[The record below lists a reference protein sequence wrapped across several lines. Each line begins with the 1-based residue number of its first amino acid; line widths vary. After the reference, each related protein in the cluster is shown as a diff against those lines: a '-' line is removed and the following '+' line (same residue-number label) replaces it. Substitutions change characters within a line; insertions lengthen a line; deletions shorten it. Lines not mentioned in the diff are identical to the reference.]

1 MKTMKKVMAL
11 ALSCSMVLSAASCS
25 KDSKEKAEISEK
37 DVTKKVENFADAVVA
52 RDAKKVSKATGDD
65 FEFADI
71 AEDKEE
77 IVLAIADTLE
87 YELDKK
93 SVEVDD
99 DKATADVTFTYV
111 DPEAVDEVYVD
122 VEEFLDIYDSIDAKK
137 EVKVTVELE
146 LNDDEDLVVTNAE
159 DVVKDVF
166 AFEKFEPEFTEL
178 KLADCVASVIAND
191 EVTDESEIDILLSI
205 SDFSVLEKLGYD
217 VYYTVAIDGK
227 VVYTSDTVEA
237 VDTMSYG
244 IYDGAETYE
253 DTDFLIPG
261 EYTFTV
267 YDMNDEEVISHTIIV
282 NVTEIPD
289 GPVIDLPDG
298 DVYVAEIDLTDKMVE
313 ELSAEM
319 GGVTFTGS
327 LKMNMYLVLGE
338 DDEATLMLSG
348 DEFKASTMDFIIE
361 NLDAIL
367 VASTG
372 MGIEEVATMMGM
384 SRSELE
390 QYFAEELAAELDT
403 SDIDAA
409 RTTGTY
415 EIDGDSITLNLGN
428 SKLVGEVNGDDIEID
443 VSDIPEFAEFAKDGV
458 LTFTLR

>member
-11 ALSCSMVLSAASCS
+11 ALSCSMVLSVASCS
-25 KDSKEKAEISEK
+25 KDSKEKEEISEK
-37 DVTKKVENFADAVVA
+37 DVTKKVESFADAVVA
-52 RDAKKVSKATGDD
+52 RDAKKVSKVTGDD

-111 DPEAVDEVYVD
+111 DPEAVDEIYVD
-122 VEEFLDIYDSIDAKK
+122 VDEFLDIYDSIDAKK

-178 KLADCVASVIAND
+178 KLADCVASVIAN
-191 EVTDESEIDILLSI
+191 EVVVDESELDFLLSI

-217 VYYTVAIDGK
+217 VYYTIAIDGK

-244 IYDGAETYE
+244 IYEDAETYK

-267 YDMNDEEVISHTIIV
+267 YDMNDEEVISHVITV
-282 NVTEIPD
+282 EVTEIPD
-289 GPVIDLPDG
+289 GPVVDLPDG
-298 DVYVAEIDLTDKMVE
+298 DVYVSTIDLTDMFKETM
-313 ELSAEM
+313 AEQL
-319 GGVTFTGS
+319 GDIEFKGT
-327 LKMNMYLVLGE
+327 LEMNMYLVLGD

-348 DEFKASTMDFIIE
+348 EEYKASAMDFIIN
-361 NLDAIL
+361 NLDEIMMASVGMTLDDIAKLTGESKQDLIDEL
-367 VASTG
+367 VG
-372 MGIEEVATMMGM
+372 
-384 SRSELE
+384 
-390 QYFAEELAAELDT
+390 ELADSMDT
-403 SDIDAA
+403 SEIDAA
-409 RTTGTY
+409 RSTGTY
-415 EIDGDSITLNLGN
+415 TIDGDEITIKIGSSTLTGEIDGD
-428 SKLVGEVNGDDIEID
+428 DINID
-443 VSDIPEFAEFAKDGV
+443 VSDIPEFAQFANDGV